1 MNHPCLWAHQQLRDK
16 KIDGMIWNLVEPRG
30 IPNPEEEEYARRYGY
45 LVAGMKERWTDI
57 ELGEFGTA

>member
-1 MNHPCLWAHQQLRDK
+1 
-16 KIDGMIWNLVEPRG
+16 MIWNLVEPRG